1 MKKVDELTTQFVLP
15 QVSASFEGVMNDFFP
30 IPKHVFEGEA
40 DLAKSKKKL
49 TTCRIRSV

>member
-30 IPKHVFEGEA
+30 IPKHVFEA
-40 DLAKSKKKL
+40 DLAKSKL
-49 TTCRIRSV
+49 TGGIRAV